1 MLQHVAIECPE
12 LVEGQCCVYILE
24 CVDGSY
30 YVGFTTNIKERLM
43 RHQEKDAS
51 LWTTVR
57 APVVLVYVET
67 HSSLME
73 ARRRESQIKKW
84 TRVKKERLIS
94 GEWQKQ

>member
-1 MLQHVAIECPE
+1 
-12 LVEGQCCVYILE
+12 
-24 CVDGSY
+24 
-30 YVGFTTNIKERLM
+30 M

>member
-1 MLQHVAIECPE
+1 MFNNVAIECPE
-12 LVEGQCCVYILE
+12 PVDGQCCVYILE
-24 CVDGSY
+24 CIDHSY

-43 RHQEKDAS
+43 RHEGKDAS

-57 APVVLVYVET
+57 APVALVYVEVHT
-67 HSSLME
+67 SFIE
-73 ARRRESQIKKW
+73 ARRRESQLKKW